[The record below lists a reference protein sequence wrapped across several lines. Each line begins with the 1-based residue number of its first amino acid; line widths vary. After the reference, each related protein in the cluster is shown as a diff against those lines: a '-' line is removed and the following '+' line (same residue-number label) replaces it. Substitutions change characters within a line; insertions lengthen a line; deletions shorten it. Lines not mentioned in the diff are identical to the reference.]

1 MFSSM
6 KTKQTIGGS
15 VAVAAM
21 ISYWL
26 THAWQKCC
34 RRNQAEQMRFM
45 QEAMDTF
52 EGEGGLVHS

>member
-1 MFSSM
+1 M